1 MAPKIALY
9 AYVEIDGE
17 TFNEGEVRSY
27 DLQSEDEQVDASGFN
42 ATGTDYTLQG
52 TRARSI
58 TLEFFTDNSSANAMG
73 DVLYPIHRD
82 RLTVELKFRENMND
96 GVSTTNPEW
105 RGNVILPS
113 WNESAER
120 GAVETTT
127 LTFISQGDD
136 GLERYDT

>member
-1 MAPKIALY
+1 MAPSIALY
-9 AYVEIDGE
+9 AYVEIDGV
-17 TFNEGEVRSY
+17 TFNDGEIRSV

-42 ATGTDYTLQG
+42 STGNDYTLQG
-52 TRARSI
+52 ARARSI
-58 TLEFFTDNSSANAMG
+58 AFEFFTDRSAGAMA
-73 DVLYPIHRD
+73 DVIYPLHRD
-82 RLTVELKFRENMND
+82 RSTFEVVYKANQND
-96 GVSTTNPEW
+96 ATSATNPEW
-105 RGNVILPS
+105 RGDCILPN